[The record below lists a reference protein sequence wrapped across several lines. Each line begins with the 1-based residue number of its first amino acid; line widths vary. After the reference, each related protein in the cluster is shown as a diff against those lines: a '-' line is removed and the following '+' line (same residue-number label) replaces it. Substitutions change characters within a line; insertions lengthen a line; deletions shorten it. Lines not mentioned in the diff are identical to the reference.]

1 MVGLNPSKRFKPKT
15 HEWIG
20 LRTHETK
27 ERKKKAQLANIRKS
41 LGSLVVRT
49 GPGYLGTAKSSGTLG
64 RAAKLG

>member
-49 GPGYLGTAKSSGTLG
+49 GLGYPGTARSSGSSGRTTRLG
-64 RAAKLG
+64 